1 MTHAIINAK
10 TLLQKYDLIKFLKT
24 RKTIIFLFL
33 CLIISMIAGSVSV
46 SSLNMD
52 YIYKLNFLF
61 LSDFKE
67 KLSETNLQI
76 FYSSL
81 AASGLFAVFLE
92 LSAFSCLGAFFVPL
106 LISFKGFSLG
116 LTAGYLYLIYGLKG
130 IAFYILILLPGIF
143 VSCVAITFF
152 AANCMKFSF
161 KTAKTIFTAKTA
173 DENIQES
180 LKNHFRK
187 SGYYLILLVMSS
199 GLDVCFMIMFSRF
212 FSF

>member
-10 TLLQKYDLIKFLKT
+10 TLLQKYDIIKILKT

-67 KLSETNLQI
+67 KLSQSNLQV
-76 FYSSL
+76 FSSSL
-81 AASGLFAVFLE
+81 AMLGSFAILLE
-92 LSAFSCLGAFFVPL
+92 LSAFSCLGTFFIPL
-106 LISFKGFSLG
+106 IISFKGFSLG

-143 VSCVAITFF
+143 VSSVAVTFF

-161 KTAKTIFTAKTA
+161 KLAKTVLAKET
-173 DENIQES
+173 EESIKES
-180 LKNHFRK
+180 LKKHLRK
-187 SGYYLILLVMSS
+187 SGYCLIVLVMSS
-199 GLDVCFMIMFSRF
+199 GLDVCFMMMFSRF
-212 FSF
+212 FNF